1 MLTKPSA
8 ELTLFD
14 TLSRLTFVRATKL
27 LMLRLRWS
35 PIRTNLRRSNASIPD
50 TRIFGPVVG
59 VFQKGYASL

>member
-27 LMLRLRWS
+27 LIHALGKGDGL
-35 PIRTNLRRSNASIPD
+35 P
-50 TRIFGPVVG
+50 RIGRIGGKV
-59 VFQKGYASL
+59 KGWLPATYL